1 MSSWENFDFFDEMAV
16 VECAFAGWPLRD
28 SMCGVRIRSVMR
40 VAKVRIEENLAT
52 FAATSE
58 IVQSD
63 WVLERLEVHGF

>member
-1 MSSWENFDFFDEMAV
+1 
-16 VECAFAGWPLRD
+16 
-28 SMCGVRIRSVMR
+28 MR